1 MTLDNDGNPQAP
13 RHPSDPPPRRSP
25 ADGAQTEAEGVAAPA
40 RSPVEAPSKSA
51 DTGDATTPRA
61 IVRAIL
67 AALPLPLR
75 AAVVAAVLAW
85 ARSLA
90 AVAGMVAR
98 RELSPSA
105 ALALTDAAA
114 ETLVDA
120 DDGAPPHVVVCAMLG
135 AWWAAGP
142 YDLAR
147 QVSKGTTGPADFT
160 DAVEFLAAVE
170 GDLDALAFVTS
181 GARAEHNAPRI
192 VRCPLP
198 AGVLRLDTP
207 SGVTFLP
214 ELPPNPLDANGRF
227 DGPHVPDD
235 GPTSAEL
242 SALVHDAAAFL
253 GCHHAPDAAV
263 TSARLLVLQAMNEG
277 EGEAGGPALAML
289 GAALATVAAN
299 DARAASDAPTN
310 APVRWRD
317 AVELAAWGSRVAG
330 RALRM
335 CSALCTGAADVRD
348 TTLPATAP
356 WRTGAA

>member
-1 MTLDNDGNPQAP
+1 
-13 RHPSDPPPRRSP
+13 
-25 ADGAQTEAEGVAAPA
+25 
-40 RSPVEAPSKSA
+40 
-51 DTGDATTPRA
+51 
-61 IVRAIL
+61 
-67 AALPLPLR
+67 
-75 AAVVAAVLAW
+75 
-85 ARSLA
+85 
-90 AVAGMVAR
+90 
-98 RELSPSA
+98 
-105 ALALTDAAA
+105 
-114 ETLVDA
+114 
-120 DDGAPPHVVVCAMLG
+120 MLG

-289 GAALATVAAN
+289 GTALARHTTSK
-299 DARAASDAPTN
+299 AASSASGKVNGSTPKRSRPTSHSAISTACRIHEKPFASRLWLVSAEN
-310 APVRWRD
+310 IKCATH
-317 AVELAAWGSRVAG
+317 AVLNGWLLSGH
-330 RALRM
+330 
-335 CSALCTGAADVRD
+335 SAYQ
-348 TTLPATAP
+348 
-356 WRTGAA
+356 RTGVAHRSKVSKPSGGFTNCATRKGNPTKPVGFLFWLRCGHLAHFANLVSKNLGVIRIACGIRLNQALFEFCNCCHYWYFFKRSSTEFD